1 VLILSFHHTDSLRVM
16 AVLLVLVVLL
26 PKTTSVFPTRVA
38 TTTIIITVMAVA
50 AAAAAATTMDHDH
63 PLYHTIYY
71 GEGSGDG
78 RKASISISSVR

>member
-1 VLILSFHHTDSLRVM
+1 MILSFHHTDSLRVM

-38 TTTIIITVMAVA
+38 TRTIIVMAVG